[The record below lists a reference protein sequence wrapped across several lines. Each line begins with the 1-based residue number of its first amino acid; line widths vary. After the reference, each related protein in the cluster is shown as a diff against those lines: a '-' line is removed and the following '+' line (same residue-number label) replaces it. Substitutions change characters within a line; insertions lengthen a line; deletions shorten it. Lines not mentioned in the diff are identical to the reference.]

1 MYLPKSCHSNPSY
14 WFGSGQNHSNT
25 NRSRCAT
32 LFFLSLTRSSFAL
45 CRYEFPTSSQPR
57 IAPDLLI
64 WNFMRDEKY
73 RTEVTLINKS
83 VVVLIWNFMRDEKYG
98 TEVTLINQS
107 VVVFIRDFMQD
118 EKYCTEV
125 TLINQSVAVLIWN
138 FMRDE
143 KYWTKVTTN
152 QSISGSPHLELHA
165 RWKISHQV
173 TPLNQ
178 SVVSHYVELHAGR

>member
-1 MYLPKSCHSNPSY
+1 MVV
-14 WFGSGQNHSNT
+14 
-25 NRSRCAT
+25 
-32 LFFLSLTRSSFAL
+32 
-45 CRYEFPTSSQPR
+45 
-57 IAPDLLI
+57 LI

-73 RTEVTLINKS
+73 RTEVTLINQ
-83 VVVLIWNFMRDEKYG
+83 L
-98 TEVTLINQS
+98 

-152 QSISGSPHLELHA
+152 QSISGSPHLKLHA

-178 SVVSHYVELHAGR
+178 SVVSHYVELHAGREILHQGNANQSIIWDLLIWSFIRERNILPI

>member
-14 WFGSGQNHSNT
+14 WFGSGQNHSDT

-73 RTEVTLINKS
+73 RTEVTLIN
-83 VVVLIWNFMRDEKYG
+83 
-98 TEVTLINQS
+98 QS

-143 KYWTKVTTN
+143 KYWTKVTL
-152 QSISGSPHLELHA
+152 IS
-165 RWKISHQV
+165 
-173 TPLNQ
+173 Q
-178 SVVSHYVELHAGR
+178 SVVVLIWNFMRDEKYRTR